1 MERYEETSY
10 HIEVS
15 HEPGTFKSSDMDYL
29 TSDPKDA
36 HKLYL
41 FLREKYKEHEIT
53 ITEIITIKTH
63 EKISENKLESSV
75 RNPL

>member
-1 MERYEETSY
+1 MERYEEARY

-15 HEPGTFKSSDMDYL
+15 HEPGTFESDMDYL
-29 TSDPKDA
+29 NSDPKEA
-36 HKLYL
+36 HKRYL
-41 FLREKYKEHEIT
+41 FLREKYKGHEIT

-63 EKISENKLESSV
+63 EKISENKLENSA